1 MPLKVSQIRAIC
13 FDVDGTLSDSDDV
26 MVAQLAELLYPFL
39 FMFPGQDLLRVARR
53 IVMETQAPAFF
64 VYGIPDLIG
73 LDKEI
78 FALKDWI
85 VNLSKQETRPY
96 QLVPGTREMLESLS
110 QHYPL
115 AVVSAN
121 EQHTT
126 MAFLDQFNLT
136 HMFKCIAT
144 GQTCQHT
151 KPFADPIIWAAGE
164 MGVPQQACLMVGDT
178 SMDMRAG
185 KAARAQTVGVLC
197 GFGEEQEL
205 REHGADLILPITSEL
220 VQVLEK

>member
-1 MPLKVSQIRAIC
+1 
-13 FDVDGTLSDSDDV
+13 
-26 MVAQLAELLYPFL
+26 
-39 FMFPGQDLLRVARR
+39 
-53 IVMETQAPAFF
+53 
-64 VYGIPDLIG
+64 
-73 LDKEI
+73 
-78 FALKDWI
+78 
-85 VNLSKQETRPY
+85 
-96 QLVPGTREMLESLS
+96 MLESLS

-151 KPFADPIIWAAGE
+151 TPFADPIIWAAGE
-164 MGVPQQACLMVGDT
+164 VGVPQQACLMVGDT